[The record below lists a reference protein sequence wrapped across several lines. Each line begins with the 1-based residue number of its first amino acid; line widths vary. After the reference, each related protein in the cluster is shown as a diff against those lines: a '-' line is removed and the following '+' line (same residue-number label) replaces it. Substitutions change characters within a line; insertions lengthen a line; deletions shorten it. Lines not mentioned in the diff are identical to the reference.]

1 MYATESTCNLCQIML
16 RDSAHIQESEAEW
29 KARKARRAR
38 RPEPQPLYTL
48 AGRRGVLSQLRP
60 CAYGK
65 AIPVAEGVA
74 LRFTDIGHLLGSAAA
89 ELWLSEG
96 GVKKKIVFS
105 GDVGN
110 TNQPIINDPQPV
122 QQADYVVLEST

>member
-1 MYATESTCNLCQIML
+1 M
-16 RDSAHIQESEAEW
+16 
-29 KARKARRAR
+29 
-38 RPEPQPLYTL
+38 
-48 AGRRGVLSQLRP
+48 
-60 CAYGK
+60 
-65 AIPVAEGVA
+65 AEGVA

-122 QQADYVVLEST
+122 QQADYVVLESTYGTRTHGERPIPSAPLRRCCSARWAAAARW